1 MKSRKKIPVYLFI
14 FIAILVILSG
24 IRPMIVMSGSMK
36 PAIDTGSLCLVL
48 TEASFDNIEEGDVIT
63 YEVLDTKVT
72 HRAAKI
78 LEEGIVTKGDDNDVA
93 DLGIVTKDNF
103 YGKVVLSIPYLGYI
117 AFYIKKYIWFILALL
132 CVLAV
137 LPSRKKR
144 EVTGN

>member
-1 MKSRKKIPVYLFI
+1 MKSRKKISVYLFI

-48 TEASFDNIEEGDVIT
+48 TKASFDNIQEGDVIT

-72 HRAAKI
+72 HRAAK
-78 LEEGIVTKGDDNDVA
+78 VTEDDNDVA

>member
-1 MKSRKKIPVYLFI
+1 MKSRKKISVYLFI

-48 TEASFDNIEEGDVIT
+48 TKASFDNIQEGDVIT

-78 LEEGIVTKGDDNDVA
+78 LEEGIITKGDDNDVA